1 MFKLI
6 SKIKVN
12 VAFKILSAVLM
23 GTAAAAGAQNTNP
36 LVNTNVD
43 ALYKTGTGTNPYGQ
57 TDLKQGLYVV
67 TEFGSILT
75 DAYVIVKDYV
85 NDPSKKLVLVMPR
98 SYKLAASGWT
108 KNTEIGYFFQ
118 ARPWQDGRYVLTSL
132 YVDDEGT
139 MQVESEGN
147 RKASGIFISWANNES
162 ASGTKLTKDY
172 VLTGVNGAVIG
183 NRGLRMRS
191 AEVRVLPSIS
201 PGPHNGLFSSGFTSR
216 PNIMVNGDRLAIFD
230 EAPANPTF
238 RLVGL
243 NGGDEATASFST
255 LHATEVDM
263 LAGSEAT
270 NRRIEKL
277 AFFINNCWDEE
288 TFVIA
293 RPHPSQYGA
302 YIMKFYPY
310 KQYILEK
317 LLDVPV
323 IGTLLKFLFE

>member
-1 MFKLI
+1 MFNLI
-6 SKIKVN
+6 LVLQIII
-12 VAFKILSAVLM
+12 AALTGAV
-23 GTAAAAGAQNTNP
+23 TQASERNQNP
-36 LVNTNVD
+36 LVNTDVE
-43 ALYKTGTGTNPYGQ
+43 ALYKSGTGTNPYGK
-57 TDLKQGLYVV
+57 TELKEGLYVV

-75 DAYVIVKDYV
+75 DAYVIVKDYI

-98 SYKLAASGWT
+98 SYRLAAKGWT
-108 KNTEIGYFFQ
+108 KSTEVGYFFQ

-139 MQVESEGN
+139 MQVEAEGN
-147 RKASGIFISWANNES
+147 RKARGIFISWANNAS
-162 ASGTKLTKDY
+162 ATGNKVTRDY

-191 AEVRVLPSIS
+191 AEVRVNPSIS
-201 PGPHNGLFSSGFTSR
+201 PGPHNGLFSSGYAAEPSVM
-216 PNIMVNGDRLAIFD
+216 INGDRLALFD
-230 EAPANPTF
+230 EAPNNTTF
-238 RLVGL
+238 RLVGI
-243 NGGDEATASFST
+243 NSGDESTASFST

-270 NRRIEKL
+270 NRRIDKL

-288 TFVIA
+288 TIVIA

-310 KQYILEK
+310 KHYILEA

-323 IGTLLKFLFE
+323 IGTLIKLLFE